1 MLAAT
6 LAESSPIVYVAI
18 AGGIFFTVVWAYDAY
33 CVLISNRESDAMRRQ
48 IRRAYEQMRIHR
60 CHEGKRSTT
69 GTQHTGTSADPGE

>member
-6 LAESSPIVYVAI
+6 LAESSLVVYVAI
-18 AGGIFFTVVWAYDAY
+18 AGGILFTVVWAYDAY
-33 CVLISNRESDAMRRQ
+33 CVIRSNRESDAFRRQ

-60 CHEGKRSTT
+60 CHGEKNSTT